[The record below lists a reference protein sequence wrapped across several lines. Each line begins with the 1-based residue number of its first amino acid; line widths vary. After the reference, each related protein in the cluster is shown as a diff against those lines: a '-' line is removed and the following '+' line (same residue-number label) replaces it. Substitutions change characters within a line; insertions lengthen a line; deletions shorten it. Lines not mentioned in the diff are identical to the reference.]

1 VTGLFTD
8 IHCHLLPGV
17 DDGAADGDEALALA
31 RLAADDG
38 IATAVLTP
46 HQLGA
51 YGRNRGP
58 DLLARA
64 GQLRQLL
71 DRRGVAL
78 CVLPGAEVRIE
89 PGLLGKLQSG
99 EVLTLADRRR
109 HVLLEL
115 PPEVYLPL
123 DRVVAELR
131 AGGITAVL
139 AHPERNA
146 GILARP
152 EVLVPLVRGGC
163 LVQITAGS
171 LVGSFGPQVQRLARR
186 LVLDGLAHCTATD
199 AHGVHCR
206 RPRMTQAFECIRSLA
221 GEETALALCCHNP
234 ARIAAG
240 EPVEASGGGR
250 RGMATV
256 FRRGASFFQK
266 KAG

>member
-1 VTGLFTD
+1 LTGHPLFTD
-8 IHCHLLPGV
+8 IHCHLLPAV
-17 DDGAADGDEALALA
+17 DDGAADWDETLAMA
-31 RLAADDG
+31 RLAAADG
-38 IATAVLTP
+38 IATAVVTP
-46 HQLGA
+46 HQLGS
-51 YGRNRGP
+51 YGRNRGA
-58 DLLARA
+58 DLRARA

-71 DRRGVAL
+71 DRHGVAL

-99 EVLTLADRRR
+99 EVLTLADRQR

-131 AGGITAVL
+131 AAGITAVL

-152 EVLVPLVRGGC
+152 EILVSLVRCGC

-171 LVGSFGPQVQRLARR
+171 LVGSFGPEVQRLAAR
-186 LVLDGLAHCTATD
+186 LVLDGLAHCAATD
-199 AHGVHCR
+199 AHGLDCR
-206 RPRMTQAFECIRSLA
+206 RPRMAQAFEAIRDLA

-234 ARIAAG
+234 ACIAAA
-240 EPVEASGGGR
+240 EPVHASGGGKR
-250 RGMATV
+250 LW
-256 FRRGASFFQK
+256 FFQR